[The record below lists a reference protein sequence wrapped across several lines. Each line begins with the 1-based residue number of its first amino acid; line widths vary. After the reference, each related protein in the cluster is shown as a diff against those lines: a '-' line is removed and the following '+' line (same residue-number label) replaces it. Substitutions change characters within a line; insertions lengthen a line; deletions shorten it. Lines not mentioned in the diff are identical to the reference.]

1 MERYKLD
8 ISFENNKLDI
18 EISDKKY
25 NNHIYNISFL
35 FPMQQED
42 VFTNERERLYQ
53 YLKKQD
59 ILTYEQICIDILDW
73 IVKCIERDLW
83 NTYLKE

>member
-8 ISFENNKLDI
+8 ISFENNRLDI
-18 EISDKKY
+18 EVSDKKY
-25 NNHIYNISFL
+25 NNSIYNISFS
-35 FPMQQED
+35 FPIQQED
-42 VFTNERERLYQ
+42 IFTNERERLYQ

-59 ILTYEQICIDILDW
+59 ILTYEQTCIDTLDW
-73 IVKCIERDLW
+73 ITKCIERNLW